1 MNIPDKCWGHS
12 LCRSIWSS
20 YQRIRKL
27 PPLSSPTL
35 LIGEMKRIELSWWPE
50 CHLWFGCHP
59 RKVRRSVC
67 PLQPIYFQI
76 SANLEGRRSY
86 VNTVYGEKEERL
98 LHLERGIFRSFFHR
112 RSQDKY
118 VLWFQL
124 SSTNLDTRSFAMV
137 AAAFH
142 GSPTW

>member
-50 CHLWFGCHP
+50 YRLWFGCHP
-59 RKVRRSVC
+59 RKVRRSVY

-76 SANLEGRRSY
+76 SANLERGRSY
-86 VNTVYGEKEERL
+86 KNTVYGEKEKGCYTLSGESFAAFFTDGAKTNMSSGFNSPRL
-98 LHLERGIFRSFFHR
+98 I
-112 RSQDKY
+112 
-118 VLWFQL
+118 W
-124 SSTNLDTRSFAMV
+124 DTRSFAMV

-142 GSPTW
+142 GSPT